1 MWKIEKDFLFFI
13 KPWRID
19 KICKIL
25 CCKPVSAK
33 GYGPRNSRK
42 STDFMLCVYP
52 ATQNTS
58 KVQINLLKVKN
69 EDLIKVNN
77 KNFIDKSNS
86 LMWFL

>member
-1 MWKIEKDFLFFI
+1 
-13 KPWRID
+13 
-19 KICKIL
+19 
-25 CCKPVSAK
+25 
-33 GYGPRNSRK
+33 
-42 STDFMLCVYP
+42 MLCVYP

-86 LMWFL
+86 LMRFL